1 MPVPINISPIFGTV
15 GLYFTE
21 IRITFFR
28 TALVLFKRVDLSRLS
43 TLSILFRM
51 MFSLYPFPTNRLTK
65 SFECFLY
72 STKVQETRFIL
83 NA

>member
-1 MPVPINISPIFGTV
+1 MPVLINISPIFGKV

-72 STKVQETRFIL
+72 STKVKETRFIL